1 MYSFF
6 FSEWYLCVDA
16 CFECVHEGIDA
27 LVLAVCIYF
36 FWCMCPSMLGS
47 ILVSYDAFYILHGV
61 EFEIFILNIR
71 NGTVRCLGICYHRR
85 RRCCRRSHRSSTMQ
99 QVLIDY
105 HSQYQGDDSGDTGK
119 YIYDV
124 SGGKKNG
131 LIHKKYHDC
140 VVL

>member
-1 MYSFF
+1 MHSLF
-6 FSEWYLCVDA
+6 FSEWCLCVDA
-16 CFECVHEGIDA
+16 RFECVHEGMNM
-27 LVLAVCIYF
+27 LVLTVCIYF

-47 ILVSYDAFYILHGV
+47 VLVSYDTFYILHGV

-71 NGTVRCLGICYHRR
+71 NDGAGRCLGVCYHRR
-85 RRCCRRSHRSSTMQ
+85 YRCCRRSHRSGTM
-99 QVLIDY
+99 QVLIGY
-105 HSQYQGDDSGDTGK
+105 HSEYQGNDSGDTGK

-124 SGGKKNG
+124 SRGKKNG